1 MGVLG
6 YIRQKLRKNGH
17 LRIFGEYSE
26 LKDNR
31 TRLYGNEFYVF
42 ANSGSYLTFAEPESM
57 KIVQGILD
65 ELGAGYKLRV
75 EKPGTEGADV
85 LEQILA
91 ATEGL
96 DVEVVDGKGKRITG
110 R

>member
-1 MGVLG
+1 
-6 YIRQKLRKNGH
+6 
-17 LRIFGEYSE
+17 
-26 LKDNR
+26 
-31 TRLYGNEFYVF
+31 
-42 ANSGSYLTFAEPESM
+42 M

>member
-1 MGVLG
+1 M
-6 YIRQKLRKNGH
+6 
-17 LRIFGEYSE
+17 
-26 LKDNR
+26 
-31 TRLYGNEFYVF
+31 F